1 MNPTEYTATL
11 KLLQDLCSIS
21 GEIPS
26 SYYLKNVTVD
36 RRDMVGRGGE
46 AIIYG
51 GDFNG
56 RRIVVRQVAPPRK
69 GFWRSLDG
77 QRVIKV
83 IIILIKIIERRL
95 FHG

>member
-1 MNPTEYTATL
+1 MKPTEYTTTL

-21 GEIPS
+21 GELPS
-26 SYYLKNVTVD
+26 SYYLKNVTV
-36 RRDMVGRGGE
+36 RCDMVGKGGE
-46 AIIYG
+46 AVIYG

-69 GFWRSLDG
+69 DFWHSLDG

-83 IIILIKIIERRL
+83 ITILIKIIECRL